1 MKLFKHKRRLFL
13 SAILILIAAAGCT
26 KVKSLDEVL
35 ADADRVLNFKT
46 IPDNREN
53 FKSYLD
59 AAVNSAKNSGSDEL
73 AAELKAIRD
82 ATSVSTEHLN
92 TASSLIRHYGRET
105 IRRNDSE

>member
-1 MKLFKHKRRLFL
+1 MKLFKHKRQLFL
-13 SAILILIAAAGCT
+13 SAILILLAAAGCT
-26 KVKSLDEVL
+26 KAKSLDEVL

-73 AAELKAIRD
+73 AAELMAIRD
-82 ATSVSTEHLN
+82 AKNKQSDPRN
-92 TASSLIRHYGRET
+92 THMSSLRWLRPVVVF
-105 IRRNDSE
+105 SCSAA